1 MDNSIFLTGASAI
14 SQDEHN
20 EWDFVFQPYSTED
33 RKLLFGT
40 ERMSEVEANNQ
51 IIQSLTAD
59 LEKRQADVVKV
70 ELFLSSQTFK
80 GETNRALK
88 VSDC

>member
-1 MDNSIFLTGASAI
+1 M
-14 SQDEHN
+14 
-20 EWDFVFQPYSTED
+20 FQPYSTED

-59 LEKRQADVVKV
+59 LEKRQADVVRV
-70 ELFLSSQTFK
+70 EHFLSS
-80 GETNRALK
+80 
-88 VSDC
+88 